1 MSGKALRLKR
11 FRNSPNGG
19 MVIIP
24 LDHGVSLGPIPG
36 LEYPESAIRMAV
48 QEGADALVL
57 HKGMLGFLEMMSGK
71 LPGVFMHLSASSQ
84 LGFAIDHKVLIGSVE
99 EALRRGADGVSLHVN
114 LGNRSEPEML
124 QDLGIV
130 GDACTNWQVPL
141 LVMIY
146 VRDAGGATTVPD
158 SSLAYSA
165 RIAAE
170 LGADIIKMP
179 IPEDFRTLKEITA
192 ALPVPVVVAGGSK
205 VDDIPV
211 FLDRMEKAMQAG
223 VGGVAIGRNIFQNN
237 DPRLILRAICS
248 VVHWGYSSNTAW
260 DEVKED
266 VPSKATAEI

>member
-1 MSGKALRLKR
+1 
-11 FRNSPNGG
+11 

-24 LDHGVSLGPIPG
+24 LDHGVSLGPIHG
-36 LEYPESAIRMAV
+36 LEHPESAIGMAV

-57 HKGMLGFLEMMSGK
+57 HKGMMGFLEMMSGK

-84 LGFAIDHKVLIGSVE
+84 LGSTCDHKVLIGSVE
-99 EALRRGADGVSLHVN
+99 EALRRGADGISMHVN

-124 QDLGIV
+124 QDLGMI

-146 VRDAGGATTVPD
+146 VRDDNGAATVTD
-158 SSLAYSA
+158 LSIAYSA

-170 LGADIIKMP
+170 LGADIIKIP
-179 IPEDFRTLKEITA
+179 VPEDFMTLKKITA

-205 VDDIPV
+205 VADIPV

-223 VGGVAIGRNIFQNN
+223 AGGVAIGRNIFQNN

-260 DEVKED
+260 DEVRED
-266 VPSKATAEI
+266 GFPEAMAKT